1 MVMFIGSTIGEAGID
16 SLRREPLEELLLRDS
31 RASKIVARLS
41 RLPMGPTGAVIL
53 LKVVSFS
60 TVLLTTSALV
70 VALAGVRWPLVAVA
84 LVGALALLGGV
95 NSISRAVG
103 ARYGEPISRTI
114 AGPVRMVTWLL
125 SPILTTQAT
134 LIASVGGRRSGH
146 ADALSG
152 GAAAD
157 KDLSLESDDESLDE
171 HEVQM
176 IRGVVRL
183 DRTTAREIMVPRVDM
198 VAVEIDTPVPG
209 LAELMVV
216 KAHSRIPVYRDDV
229 DSIEGIAYARD
240 ILRHM
245 VQEKGSAGRT
255 IQDFIRPALFIPEA
269 KTLEELLNEFQ
280 ERRVH
285 LAIVV
290 DEYGG
295 VSGIV
300 TIEDLLEEIV
310 GEIRDEFD
318 MEGTEPQVVP
328 IDTNVFMVDA
338 GVGIDQLNELWS
350 VSLEG
355 EGFDTLGGF
364 VYQRL
369 GRIPSPGDSVEY
381 DGLRIEVVSTTG
393 RRLKRL
399 RVIRTV
405 DES

>member
-114 AGPVRMVTWLL
+114 AGPVRMVAWLL

-146 ADALSG
+146 ADALSD